1 MRLSRLLRAALFF
14 LTLAAVA
21 QELSK
26 PEGQRTWH
34 GRVAGV
40 PYDFRFPTPGRFR
53 DAYWNP
59 NNDRI
64 FTDRVV
70 GIEKGAA
77 VSALRGLRSRLIA
90 GGDDRWRAAAPKL
103 IDDDFCSSVEDGS
116 FTEKV
121 DSWR

>member
-1 MRLSRLLRAALFF
+1 MKIGRLVRAALFF

-40 PYDFRFPTPGRFR
+40 PYDFRFPTFRRFR

-59 NNDRI
+59 KDDRI

-70 GIEKGAA
+70 GIGWSINFAQ
-77 VSALRGLRSRLIA
+77 LIPRLQA
-90 GGDDRWRAAAPKL
+90 GYRRLAERHL
-103 IDDDFCSSVEDGS
+103 
-116 FTEKV
+116 TEH
-121 DSWR
+121 R

>member
-1 MRLSRLLRAALFF
+1 MRISRLLRAALFF
-14 LTLAAVA
+14 LTLAAIA

-40 PYDFRFPTPGRFR
+40 PYDFRFPTLRRFR

-59 NNDRI
+59 ADPRL

-70 GIEKGAA
+70 GIGW
-77 VSALRGLRSRLIA
+77 ALNFAQLIPRLQQGYRRVAERGEPPA
-90 GGDDRWRAAAPKL
+90 
-103 IDDDFCSSVEDGS
+103 
-116 FTEKV
+116 
-121 DSWR
+121 

>member
-1 MRLSRLLRAALFF
+1 MRLGRLLRAAALF

-26 PEGQRTWH
+26 PETERRWH

-40 PYDFRFPTPGRFR
+40 PYDFRFPSPKRFR

-59 NNDRI
+59 NDPRV

-70 GIEKGAA
+70 GLGWA
-77 VSALRGLRSRLIA
+77 VNFAQLLPRLR
-90 GGDDRWRAAAPKL
+90 
-103 IDDDFCSSVEDGS
+103 DG
-116 FTEKV
+116 FRVLGERT
-121 DSWR
+121 

>member
-1 MRLSRLLRAALFF
+1 MRLGRLVRAALLF

-26 PEGQRTWH
+26 PESQRTWH

-40 PYDFRFPTPGRFR
+40 PYDFRFPTLRRFR

-59 NNDRI
+59 NDPRL

-70 GIEKGAA
+70 GIGWA
-77 VSALRGLRSRLIA
+77 VNFAHLVPRLLEGYRRLSDRSEPQ
-90 GGDDRWRAAAPKL
+90 G
-103 IDDDFCSSVEDGS
+103 
-116 FTEKV
+116 
-121 DSWR
+121 

>member
-1 MRLSRLLRAALFF
+1 MRLGRLLRAAALF

-26 PEGQRTWH
+26 PESERRWH

-40 PYDFRFPTPGRFR
+40 PYDFRFPSPKRFR

-59 NNDRI
+59 NDPRL

-70 GIEKGAA
+70 GIGWA
-77 VSALRGLRSRLIA
+77 VNFAQLFPRLQAGYRQLSERTDRSDVTVR
-90 GGDDRWRAAAPKL
+90 
-103 IDDDFCSSVEDGS
+103 
-116 FTEKV
+116 
-121 DSWR
+121 

>member
-1 MRLSRLLRAALFF
+1 MRLKRLVRAALFF

-40 PYDFRFPTPGRFR
+40 PYDFRFPTLRRFR

-59 NNDRI
+59 KDDRI

-70 GIEKGAA
+70 GIGWSINFAQ
-77 VSALRGLRSRLIA
+77 LIPRLQE
-90 GGDDRWRAAAPKL
+90 GYRRL
-103 IDDDFCSSVEDGS
+103 
-116 FTEKV
+116 TQ
-121 DSWR
+121 RM

>member
-1 MRLSRLLRAALFF
+1 VRIGRLVRAAALF

-40 PYDFRFPTPGRFR
+40 PYDFRFPTPKRFR

-59 NNDRI
+59 NDDRI

-70 GIEKGAA
+70 GIGWAINFA
-77 VSALRGLRSRLIA
+77 QLVARLREGYFRLA
-90 GGDDRWRAAAPKL
+90 ER
-103 IDDDFCSSVEDGS
+103 
-116 FTEKV
+116 T
-121 DSWR
+121 